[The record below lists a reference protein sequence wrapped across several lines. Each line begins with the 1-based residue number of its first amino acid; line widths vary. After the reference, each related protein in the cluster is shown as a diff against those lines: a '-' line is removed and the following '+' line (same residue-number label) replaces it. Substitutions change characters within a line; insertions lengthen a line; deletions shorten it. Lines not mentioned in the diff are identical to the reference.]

1 MSPYLPQ
8 PTIIVAGV
16 PLAIEFTDGLPD
28 KCDARLEQRDDP
40 RAISVNRNLPQY
52 QQVFGIG
59 RECGFLLQQRG
70 YNSLALDR
78 PWKWKLLAAAPD
90 GDRQK
95 LCHLA
100 QVQLAVAIAIQNRP
114 HLRCTERF
122 PVLVNEHVGHPV
134 LHPKAILTRSIAIKT
149 SRRDDCSPHQLHARA
164 AQAAGVDHAGG

>member
-1 MSPYLPQ
+1 MLDS
-8 PTIIVAGV
+8 
-16 PLAIEFTDGLPD
+16 
-28 KCDARLEQRDDP
+28 EQRDDP

-95 LCHLA
+95 LCHLDA
-100 QVQLAVAIAIQNRP
+100 EGRAFLFVCFYA
-114 HLRCTERF
+114 
-122 PVLVNEHVGHPV
+122 
-134 LHPKAILTRSIAIKT
+134 K
-149 SRRDDCSPHQLHARA
+149 RDDFLAFAKSQPKKFFRLMFSNVIFIVHLSRLRLQTWIFKFFYALALYEN
-164 AQAAGVDHAGG
+164 